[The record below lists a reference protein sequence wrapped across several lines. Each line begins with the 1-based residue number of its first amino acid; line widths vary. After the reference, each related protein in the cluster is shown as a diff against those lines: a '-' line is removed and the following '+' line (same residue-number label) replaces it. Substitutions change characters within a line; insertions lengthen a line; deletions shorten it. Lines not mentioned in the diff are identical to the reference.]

1 MALRGAA
8 ARRVLA
14 SVVASCVLVAGLATS
29 AGSAAAD
36 TGEGFVNRESL
47 CREASE
53 PFDDVDGGH
62 VAAYAVACLY
72 VLGIVYGHT
81 PSSYDPSGML
91 RRNQLA
97 AMLERA
103 WRGVGRDCPEVAA
116 RYVDIADD
124 WAKASIDCLWAL
136 GATVATTVTA
146 GIHGDAPGDAPTT
159 PPAGNNDAAT
169 VGASSP
175 DGDAVHP
182 AAPPTAAGE
191 AVHPSAPPTAAAALE
206 PLLFHPDGSVT
217 NAQFALVVAK
227 TWQVAGFSCEP
238 HDGFDFT
245 DVDYTSE
252 AGPAIECL
260 QSLAVVPLYRGA
272 TEFHPDTPITRGEAA
287 ILLARLWRYGPLAPP
302 LTTTAITISVPLGPI
317 TQPPIQQDQPLQQDP
332 PAQDPEVLRA
342 PDAPGAPGLAAGN
355 TEIDAS
361 WTEPDNGGSE
371 ITGYRVQHRA
381 AGASTQ
387 GASASSESSWTTS
400 EWLDADQLSHT
411 LEQLT
416 NGTEYEVKV
425 RARNAVGES
434 GWSAP
439 ATATPAEPDSA
450 PAAPAAPTLAPGNAT
465 LLASWSP
472 PANDGGSPITGY
484 RVKHRLGGFSI
495 SSQSSWTTTDW
506 LDADQL
512 SHKIISL
519 TNGKTYEV
527 RVQARNAL
535 GESDWSN
542 PTAGMP
548 RTVPATPAAPT
559 LVPSDQELTA
569 SWTAPDA
576 GGHPITG
583 YKVRHRAT
591 GTTDWTTSDALGS
604 STKSQEIESLTNGTE
619 YEVQVQAIND
629 TGPGGWSDSAK
640 ATPRTVPA
648 TPAAPT
654 LTAADQKLT
663 ARWTAPNNGGSKI
676 TGYKVRHRATGT
688 SSWTTLSVDK
698 SPLSREIKSLTNGTE
713 YEVQVQATNAAGDS
727 GWSDSAEATPQTMPS
742 KPLLTLTPADQK
754 ITASWTAPSDGGSE
768 ITGYKVRHRETS
780 DTDPNPNTWTTTSA
794 LNKTTTSYGITGLTN
809 GTEYEVQVQA
819 TNAVDDSG
827 WSDSAKATP
836 RTVPS
841 KPSPTLTAA
850 DQKLTASWTAPD
862 NGGSA
867 ITGYTVRYKKTSDTG
882 WTTSNSQT
890 GLSYEI
896 GSLTNGTEY
905 EVQVQATNA
914 AGGSGYS
921 DSAKAK
927 PRTVPS
933 KPSPTLTA
941 ADQELTA
948 SWSAP
953 SDGGSDITGYTIRH
967 RATGTTT
974 WTTSNSQTGTSYE
987 ISSLTNGTEYEVQV
1001 QATNAAGDSGYSD
1014 SVKAKPRTV
1023 PSKPSPTLGTADQ
1036 KLTASWNA
1044 PDNGGSEIT
1053 GYKVR
1058 HRVTDT
1064 GSWTTSSALGSSAT
1078 SYEITGLTNGEEY
1091 EVQVQATN
1099 AAGDSGWSD
1108 SVKAKPRTMPS
1119 KPAAPTLASSDQKLT
1134 ATWTAPPDGSS
1145 PITSYT
1151 IRHRVTDTGSWTTS
1165 SALGTSTLSYEITGL
1180 TNGTEY
1186 EVQVQAT
1193 NTAGDS
1199 GYSDSA
1205 KAKPCTVPSK
1215 PAAPTLASSDQKL
1228 TASWTEPSGGG
1239 CDITGY
1245 TIRHRATGTTTWTTS
1260 SSQTGTSY
1268 EIGSLTNG
1276 SEYEVQVQATNAAG
1290 DSGYSDSAKAKPYTV
1305 PSKPSPTLTGSD
1317 QKLTV
1322 DWSAPN
1328 NGGSD
1333 ITGYTIRHRQTG
1345 TTTWTTSS
1353 SQTGTSYEI
1362 GSLTNGSEYEVQV
1375 QATNAAGDSGYS
1387 DSVKAKPCTVP
1398 SKPSPSVTPAD
1409 RKLTVT
1415 WTAPDNGGCD
1425 ITGYTVRHRSSK
1437 GTWTTSSS
1445 QTGLSY
1451 EIGSLF
1457 NGTRYEVQVQATNA
1471 AGDSGYSDS
1480 VSAKPRTV
1488 PDKPSP
1494 TLTAADEKLT
1504 ASWSHPATN
1513 GSNLTGYKVRHRQ
1526 TGTTTWTTSSALS
1539 ETATSYEITGL
1550 TNGTEY
1556 EVQVQATN
1564 AAGDSGYSDS
1574 VKAKPRTVPSKP
1586 AAPTLAKSDKKLT
1599 ATWTAPSDGGSDITG
1614 YKVRHRETS
1623 DTDPNPNTWT
1633 TSSSLGTSTLS
1644 YDISSLTNGTE
1655 YEVQVQATNA
1665 AGDSAWSDST
1675 KAKPRTVPSKPSPTL
1690 TPAHQ
1695 KLTVSWSAPSDGGSD
1710 ITGYKVRHRETSDT
1724 DPNPNTWTTSSSQ
1737 TGTSYEISSLTN
1749 GTEYEVQVQATNAAG
1764 DSAWSDSTKA
1774 KPRTVPSKPAAPT
1787 LTSDDASL
1795 EVTWSAPSDGGSDIT
1810 AYKVQHRQTGT
1821 TNWTTSGALGT
1832 STLAYEITQLTNGT
1846 EYEVQV
1852 QATNA
1857 AGDSAWSDSSKAK
1870 PYTVPSKPSPTLTPA
1885 DQKLTASWSAPSNG
1899 GSDITGYKVQYRP
1912 TGNTD
1917 WTTSSALGSSTTSYE
1932 ISPLNNGTEY
1942 EVQVQATNAAGDS
1955 GYSDSV
1961 KATPRTV
1968 PAKPAA
1974 PGLAAA
1980 DQKLTVT
1987 WTAPNDGGSA
1997 ITGYKVRHRI
2007 SDVTNSPWTTS
2018 SALGTSTLSY
2028 EITNLTNGV
2037 EYDVQ
2042 VQATNVAGDSAW
2054 SDSSEATPPSLTA
2067 SNLTDTA
2074 ATLTLGGT
2082 ISGNTTDSWWLKR
2095 TSPADTT
2102 CTSKGTTYTHS
2113 LTSLTPGDTYTYT
2126 AYSDSSCSSS
2136 FADVTFTTLEL
2147 TASKITDTTATLTL
2161 TGNTSSWY
2169 YKADKSPDN
2178 SCSSSSL
2185 SGSTTTKDL
2194 TGLSSGTTYNYSAY
2208 SNSTCT
2214 TKIATAAAFTTSD
2227 TTVSN
2232 LGNGPSGLNCTIG
2245 RTTQPQALPC
2255 LVGFTTGSAT
2265 NGYTLDS
2272 ITANFSAAQTL
2283 VGLAQGFK
2291 VSLHLPSTSGDG
2303 SVNETAIANATF
2315 SGNDPVSA
2323 GWHTYDCSGSGCQ
2336 LSANTTYYLVMTVSS
2351 AAQFQY
2357 FLWRTTSNFGEQHLP
2372 ASNGWSVADCHKNSF
2387 GSSCEIQWTTMF
2399 KVSATEN

>member
-29 AGSAAAD
+29 ATSAAAD

-146 GIHGDAPGDAPTT
+146 GIHGDAPTT
-159 PPAGNNDAAT
+159 PPAGNHDAAT

-206 PLLFHPDGSVT
+206 PLLFHPDGTVT

-260 QSLAVVPLYRGA
+260 QSLAVIPLYRGA

-371 ITGYRVQHRA
+371 ITGYRVQHRT

-450 PAAPAAPTLAPGNAT
+450 PAAPAAPTLTPGNAT

-484 RVKHRLGGFSI
+484 KVKHRLGGFSI

-676 TGYKVRHRATGT
+676 TGYTVQHRATGT
-688 SSWTTLSVDK
+688 TNDWTTTSTSTTSL
-698 SPLSREIKSLTNGTE
+698 EITTLTNGTE

-867 ITGYTVRYKKTSDTG
+867 ITGYAVRYKKTSDTG

-905 EVQVQATNA
+905 EVQIQATNA
-914 AGGSGYS
+914 AGDSGYS
-921 DSAKAK
+921 DSVKAK
-927 PRTVPS
+927 PYTVPS
-933 KPSPTLTA
+933 KPSPTLA
-941 ADQELTA
+941 GSDQKLTA
-948 SWSAP
+948 TWSAP

-967 RATGTTT
+967 RQTGTTT
-974 WTTSNSQTGTSYE
+974 WTTSSSQTGTSYE
-987 ISSLTNGTEYEVQV
+987 IGSLTNGTEYEVQV

-1014 SVKAKPRTV
+1014 SVKAKPRTA

-1036 KLTASWNA
+1036 KLTASWTA
-1044 PDNGGSEIT
+1044 PDDGGSEIT

-1058 HRVTDT
+1058 HRATDT
-1064 GSWTTSSALGSSAT
+1064 GSWTTSSALGSSTT
-1078 SYEITGLTNGEEY
+1078 SYEITGLTNGTEY

-1099 AAGDSGWSD
+1099 AVGDSGWSD
-1108 SVKAKPRTMPS
+1108 SVKAKPRTVPS

-1165 SALGTSTLSYEITGL
+1165 SALGTSSLSYEIGSL

-1186 EVQVQAT
+1186 EVQVQAS

-1353 SQTGTSYEI
+1353 SQTGLSYEI
-1362 GSLTNGSEYEVQV
+1362 GSLTNNIEYEVQV

-1457 NGTRYEVQVQATNA
+1457 NGTRYEVQVQATNS

-1586 AAPTLAKSDKKLT
+1586 AAPTL
-1599 ATWTAPSDGGSDITG
+1599 
-1614 YKVRHRETS
+1614 
-1623 DTDPNPNTWT
+1623 
-1633 TSSSLGTSTLS
+1633 
-1644 YDISSLTNGTE
+1644 
-1655 YEVQVQATNA
+1655 
-1665 AGDSAWSDST
+1665 
-1675 KAKPRTVPSKPSPTL
+1675 
-1690 TPAHQ
+1690 
-1695 KLTVSWSAPSDGGSD
+1695 
-1710 ITGYKVRHRETSDT
+1710 
-1724 DPNPNTWTTSSSQ
+1724 
-1737 TGTSYEISSLTN
+1737 
-1749 GTEYEVQVQATNAAG
+1749 
-1764 DSAWSDSTKA
+1764 
-1774 KPRTVPSKPAAPT
+1774 
-1787 LTSDDASL
+1787 TSDDASL

-1857 AGDSAWSDSSKAK
+1857 AGDSAWSDSSRAK

-1997 ITGYKVRHRI
+1997 ITAYKVRHRI

-2028 EITNLTNGV
+2028 EITSLTNGV

-2067 SNLTDTA
+2067 SSLTDTA

-2113 LTSLTPGDTYTYT
+2113 LSSLTPGDTYTYE
-2126 AYSDSSCSSS
+2126 AYSDSNCANS

-2161 TGNTSSWY
+2161 TGNSSSWY

-2178 SCSSSSL
+2178 SCSSTAL

-2194 TGLSSGTTYNYSAY
+2194 TGLGSDTTYNYAAY

-2227 TTVSN
+2227 TTVGN
-2232 LGNGPSGLNCTIG
+2232 LGRGPSGFNCTIG
-2245 RTTQPQALPC
+2245 KTSGDVLPC

-2265 NGYTLDS
+2265 NGYTLNS
-2272 ITANFSAAQTL
+2272 ITANFSAAQSLT
-2283 VGLAQGFK
+2283 GLASGFK
-2291 VSLHLPSTSGDG
+2291 VSLHAPAANNT
-2303 SVNETAIANATF
+2303 VNETAIANATF
-2315 SGNDPVSA
+2315 SGDPPVTA
-2323 GWHTYDCSGSGCQ
+2323 GWRTYSCSGTGCQ
-2336 LSANTTYYLVMTVSS
+2336 LSANTTYYLAMTVSS
-2351 AAQFQY
+2351 AGLFQY
-2357 FLWRTTSNFGEQHLP
+2357 YLWRTTSDLGQDHLP
-2372 ASNGWSVADCHKNSF
+2372 TNNGWSIADNYRNGF
-2387 GSSCEIQWTTMF
+2387 GSTVISQYTMMF